1 MASTL
6 LRLLD
11 EPDPV
16 AIRERLTDEVRFRS
30 PVADYEGRDDV
41 AHLIA
46 TMGVVLEA
54 VEPARE
60 FEVGPEHTTFIAGSV
75 SSHRFDG
82 VIDEILDEDGRVVEV
97 TLMLR
102 PMAVLHVAVKAMA
115 AALDESPLPSRP

>member
-11 EPDPV
+11 GPDRV
-16 AIRERLTDEVRFRS
+16 AIRERLTDEVRFHS

-46 TMGVVLEA
+46 TIGVVLEA
-54 VEPARE
+54 EPARE
-60 FEVGPEHTTFIAGSV
+60 LEVGPEHTTFIAGSV
-75 SSHRFDG
+75 RGHRFEG

-102 PMAVLHVAVKAMA
+102 PMAALHVAVKAMA
-115 AALDESPLPSRP
+115 AALDDSPLPSRT